1 MCPTNC
7 TPVIRGKKKAGNPP
21 IPKLILPLNPSGP
34 SSSHKCPRTYYLY
47 TPFSRLVPPF
57 SFTSCSALSF
67 PAVFPLRSLWYF
79 NLIYFLLDIF
89 YPLETVFP
97 FHKTAGKTESPP
109 FLDLLV
115 ELLFWFRH
123 SQQPWI
129 KLLWSSLYGLS
140 WWLRGKNLPANA
152 GDTGLIPDSGRC
164 TGEGDG
170 NPLQYSC
177 LGNLIGKPGLLLRQ
191 GISGTIPLEAE
202 NTETLSH
209 TYFWGK
215 APLVVLVKSWLS
227 SSVEVR
233 ESFSYRDDMRCTE
246 HSSSCSTELMILYTW
261 DGGLRES
268 LEKAI
273 VLHLFWTEGLT
284 SFWHIKRCA
293 EFIASKGDDAW
304 LFVKIDRNTNITVP
318 TNKVILCIC

>member
-177 LGNLIGKPGLLLRQ
+177 LGNLMDWGNWQAAVHGVAKSRTWQGL
-191 GISGTIPLEAE
+191 SA
-202 NTETLSH
+202 NTRVYKHKCLIWEM
-209 TYFWGK
+209 K
-215 APLVVLVKSWLS
+215 VEKSLP
-227 SSVEVR
+227 
-233 ESFSYRDDMRCTE
+233 
-246 HSSSCSTELMILYTW
+246 
-261 DGGLRES
+261 
-268 LEKAI
+268 
-273 VLHLFWTEGLT
+273 HLFTW
-284 SFWHIKRCA
+284 I
-293 EFIASKGDDAW
+293 W
-304 LFVKIDRNTNITVP
+304 LFFLLKNF
-318 TNKVILCIC
+318 